1 MKKGFELSTQTGPQ
15 PATNVGGSSPA
26 AQAFRAICTRRTAAV
41 VWHARCFALA
51 QDPNFDWRNH
61 KMAKDPVCGMS
72 VDEATAIKAERDG
85 KTYYFCC
92 ESCRQKFMS
101 GSASPKE

>member
-1 MKKGFELSTQTGPQ
+1 
-15 PATNVGGSSPA
+15 
-26 AQAFRAICTRRTAAV
+26 
-41 VWHARCFALA
+41 
-51 QDPNFDWRNH
+51 
-61 KMAKDPVCGMS
+61 MAKDPVCGMS

-101 GSASPKE
+101 GSAPPKE